1 MFGESYLNVHTPTHP
16 QKADIF
22 FFAIHPGP
30 FSLPNS
36 QVPSWLYKSALH
48 QPCESWDFIGFT
60 SEEPPSVTE
69 QVASLGL
76 LLPNTCGWK
85 NSRNFVTWDKN
96 ADTEEKGKSSFRKAT
111 LPSKQYSEHV
121 LCVRWAVETPGN

>member
-1 MFGESYLNVHTPTHP
+1 MFGESYLNVHTPTDP

-76 LLPNTCGWK
+76 QLPNPRGWK
-85 NSRNFVTWDKN
+85 NSRHFMAWDKN
-96 ADTEEKGKSSFRKAT
+96 AGTEEKGRSSFRKVT
-111 LPSKQYSEHV
+111 LPSKQDSERV
-121 LCVRWAVETPGN
+121 LCVRWAVGTPGN